1 VSDFRNDALYRA
13 FVEQAVLDDYLE
25 GDISEEQA
33 YEYGLIDEYGQS
45 LVDDDVWEESVDNS
59 WKIKV
64 GDW

>member
-1 VSDFRNDALYRA
+1 MSDFRNDALYRA
-13 FVEQAVLDDYLE
+13 FIQQSMLDDYLD
-25 GDISEEQA
+25 GSMSEEQA

-59 WKIKV
+59 WNIKV

>member
-1 VSDFRNDALYRA
+1 MSDFRKDSLYRA
-13 FVEQAVLDDYLE
+13 FVEQTLLDDYLD
-25 GDISEEQA
+25 GDMSEEQA

-59 WKIKV
+59 WQIKV

>member
-1 VSDFRNDALYRA
+1 MSDFRKDSLYRA
-13 FVEQAVLDDYLE
+13 FVEQILLDDYLD
-25 GDISEEQA
+25 GDMSEEQA

-59 WKIKV
+59 WQIKV

>member
-1 VSDFRNDALYRA
+1 MSDFRNDALYRA
-13 FVEQAVLDDYLE
+13 FIEQSILDDYLDS
-25 GDISEEQA
+25 GMSEEQA

-59 WKIKV
+59 WNIKV

>member
-1 VSDFRNDALYRA
+1 MSDFRNDALYRA

>member
-1 VSDFRNDALYRA
+1 MSDFRKDSLYRA
-13 FVEQAVLDDYLE
+13 FVEQTLLDDYLD
-25 GDISEEQA
+25 GDMSEEQA